1 MPGLWELECRKWP
14 GFNIHWLKL
23 KYEKNSDNKR
33 KKITNEDYFIQLEIF
48 GKSWKGR
55 AKDFLVKMRGG
66 GVFHIGGG
74 CL

>member
-1 MPGLWELECRKWP
+1 M
-14 GFNIHWLKL
+14 

-55 AKDFLVKMRGG
+55 AKDFLVKMRGEG
-66 GVFHIGGG
+66 SIPYRGRLSIRKPLFVNDVW
-74 CL
+74 LL